1 MHAPCPVTPFG
12 GPSAVP
18 LLVRCASGSCP
29 CSASKAKGA
38 LASNLTFFQ
47 VRGNFCHA
55 SRLDGAFQATWP
67 RLASMAPPGDD
78 SGENAACVG
87 VLEAYKPA
95 PWAWRDLC

>member
-29 CSASKAKGA
+29 CSASKAAAKGA

-55 SRLDGAFQATWP
+55 S
-67 RLASMAPPGDD
+67 ASMAPSRQLGHASPRWRLL
-78 SGENAACVG
+78 AMIV
-87 VLEAYKPA
+87 VRMRR
-95 PWAWRDLC
+95 AWEF